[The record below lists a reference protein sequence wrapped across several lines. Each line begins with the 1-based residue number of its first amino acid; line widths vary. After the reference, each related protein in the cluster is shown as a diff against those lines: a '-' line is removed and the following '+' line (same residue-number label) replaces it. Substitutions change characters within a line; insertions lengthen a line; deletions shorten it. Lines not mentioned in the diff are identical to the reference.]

1 MEFNKEIK
9 LKNGETIIIRNPKSD
24 DAEAL
29 TNYYNKLFFETENY
43 TTGKGSEPQGVEQ
56 TEKTINGYS
65 KEGNT
70 MIVAVLNDKIVAHC
84 DICRVS
90 SRARLLHRCEL
101 GVGTLKKHWGKGIA
115 GKLLVEII
123 AIAKQMNYEQI
134 DLNVITSNKPAIK
147 LYKSF
152 GFRKTGYIKNALKY
166 ANGSYADG
174 LQMYLNIRKQ

>member
-1 MEFNKEIK
+1 MEFYKELT
-9 LKNGETIIIRNPKSD
+9 LKTGETIIIRNPKIYD
-24 DAEAL
+24 IETL

-43 TTGKGSEPQGVEQ
+43 TTGKGADPQGVEQ
-56 TEKTINGYS
+56 TERTINGYS
-65 KEGNT
+65 KEGNA
-70 MIVAVLNDKIVAHC
+70 MLVAVLKDKIVAHC

-90 SRARLLHRCEL
+90 SRARLIHRCEL
-101 GVGTLKKHWGKGIA
+101 GIGTLKEHWGKGIA

-123 AIAKQMNYEQI
+123 VLAKQMNYEQI

-152 GFRKTGYIKNALKY
+152 GFKKTGYIKNALKY

-174 LQMYLNIRKQ
+174 LQMYLNIRK